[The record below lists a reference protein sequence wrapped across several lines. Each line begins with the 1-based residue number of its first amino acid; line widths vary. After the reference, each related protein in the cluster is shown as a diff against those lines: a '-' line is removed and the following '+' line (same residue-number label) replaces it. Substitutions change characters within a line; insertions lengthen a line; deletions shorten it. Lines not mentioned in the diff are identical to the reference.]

1 MIVTIKPLNSIKMS
15 VNSFKKI
22 IIALGL
28 MMAIGIS
35 NSSFAAVPKPLREIK
50 YVGNSDNLPVFQ
62 LELKNSANAVYTVTI
77 RNHEKR
83 ILLFEKLKG
92 STILRRY
99 KLSAEDIARIEGTT
113 FEVTNKTTN
122 ETLLYTINGK
132 MIVTENVSDFKHLM
146 RLIETD

>member
-1 MIVTIKPLNSIKMS
+1 MS

-22 IIALGL
+22 VIALVTI
-28 MMAIGIS
+28 MAIGIF
-35 NSSFAAVPKPLREIK
+35 NSSFAAVPKLHTEIK

-62 LELKNSANAVYTVTI
+62 LELKTSANAVYTVTI
-77 RNHEKR
+77 RNNEKR

-99 KLSAEDIARIEGTT
+99 KLDAEEIGWIEGTT
-113 FEVTNKTTN
+113 FEVTNKITN
-122 ETLLYTINGK
+122 ETVLYTISGK
-132 MIVTENVSDFKHLM
+132 MIVTENVSDFKNLM